1 MPSAIPLCYDYV
13 QDDKV
18 GNIVNN
24 SLEIGVSSTA
34 LDALYLGLALMVV
47 VTVYML
53 LHKHYAKA
61 YMFYGIVAVSAV
73 IFATIGLSASLLQ
86 TQADSFGRQHR
97 QAGLEFWVCGTEIQ
111 PALSHG
117 LFSSTLGDKQFYLD
131 SQKQLHRSGF
141 VMNELPDASLG
152 EFFSTAGGA
161 IQSDSL
167 IVPIMVDE
175 ADWLMP
181 DARRD
186 GDLQGNLPTEFLER
200 YVNAGRRQT
209 TLELSSGQRCHDG
222 STAELQVF
230 TFRIN
235 DDDATYY
242 QEKLSAPDD
251 YVVPI
256 SHGDVNDCV
265 IIEYAN
271 SKERTNKLCEHIG
284 LRDSRRCSEF
294 RSEEAGND
302 GCYLT
307 ETQSGGEAL

>member
-1 MPSAIPLCYDYV
+1 MPSAISLCYDYV
-13 QDDKV
+13 EDDKV
-18 GNIVNN
+18 GNIVN
-24 SLEIGVSSTA
+24 SGLEIGVSSTA
-34 LDALYLGLALMVV
+34 LDALYIGIAVMVV
-47 VTVYML
+47 ATVYMA

-61 YMFYGIVAVSAV
+61 YMLYGIITLSVV
-73 IFATIGLSASLLQ
+73 IFFAIGLSASLLQ

-97 QAGLEFWVCGTEIQ
+97 QIGLEFWVCGTEIQ
-111 PALSHG
+111 PALSNG

-131 SQKQLHRSGF
+131 EQKQLQRSGF
-141 VMNELPDASLG
+141 VMDELPDASLG
-152 EFFSTAGGA
+152 KFFSTAGGA

-167 IVPIMVDE
+167 ILPIMSNE
-175 ADWLMP
+175 SDWLMP
-181 DARRD
+181 DNKRD

-230 TFRIN
+230 AFRIS
-235 DDDATYY
+235 DDGATYY

-251 YVVPI
+251 YVIPI
-256 SHGDVNDCV
+256 SQGDVSDCV
-265 IIEYAN
+265 IIEYAS

-294 RSEEAGND
+294 RSEDIGTD
-302 GCYLT
+302 DCYLT
-307 ETQSGGEAL
+307 ETRPSGEAL